1 MNIPTVA
8 EVMSSYVIS
17 FKADWSAA
25 RAARKLL
32 EKRFSGAPVVDDSDH
47 VIGVLSEADC
57 IRDLH
62 NLLYNS
68 TEGRTVG
75 ELMSTTIITIRPEAD
90 LLEACE
96 TLLSQR
102 IRRLPVVDAQGK
114 LIGILTRGSVFRF
127 LSTMAGEC
135 QRV

>member
-8 EVMSSYVIS
+8 EVMGSYVIS
-17 FKADWSAA
+17 FKAEWSAA

-32 EKRFSGAPVVDDSDH
+32 EKRCSGAPVVDESNH

-57 IRDLH
+57 IRDLY
-62 NLLYNS
+62 NLLYES
-68 TEGRTVG
+68 SSGRTVG
-75 ELMSTTIITIRPEAD
+75 ELMSTSIITIRPEAD

-96 TLLSQR
+96 LLLGQR
-102 IRRLPVVDAQGK
+102 IRRLPVVDAHGK
-114 LIGILTRGSVFRF
+114 LVGIVTRGSVFRF
-127 LSTMAGEC
+127 LSAMAGEG